1 MNVRRW
7 RAVALLAPGMAIGVL
22 LVGTP
27 VGAHVST
34 NWLHNWTTHIKPK
47 ADPRYLPGGTMPPG
61 KTIRGTYWMA
71 DTAAAGFSLATSE
84 ISFGYKLFKTAPT
97 GHFVQ
102 AGAIGPPPRCPA
114 TSTTAGRP
122 RAHLHLRGL
131 HGQRRIRGFNG
142 PSGDGST
149 FRFGTRLWLRSAAAG
164 DFRSFGTWAATSN

>member
-1 MNVRRW
+1 MNARRW
-7 RAVALLAPGMAIGVL
+7 RAVALLAAGMAIGVL
-22 LVGTP
+22 FAGTP

-34 NWLHNWTTHIKPK
+34 NWLHNWTTHIRPK

-102 AGAIGPPPRCPA
+102 FGDTPPAECPGDVDNPLA
-114 TSTTAGRP
+114 APGHLCIYEGTTVNVGV
-122 RAHLHLRGL
+122 
-131 HGQRRIRGFNG
+131 RGFNG
-142 PSGDGST
+142 PAGDGST